1 VKRGDVVTVAVQGDY
16 GKPRPAV
23 VVQSDLFNET
33 HPSITVLPLT
43 STIVDASLI
52 RLTVDPG
59 RENGLTRVSQVM
71 VDKFLTLPREKIG
84 ESVGRLDDDLMIRDS
99 HHSGT
104 RDETLSER
112 GS

>member
-43 STIVDASLI
+43 STIVDAPLL
-52 RLTVDPG
+52 RLTIDPG
-59 RENGLTRVSQVM
+59 RENGLGRVSQVM
-71 VDKFLTLPREKIG
+71 VDKALTLPREKVGKTIG
-84 ESVGRLDDDLMIRDS
+84 HLDEDVMIRV
-99 HHSGT
+99 T
-104 RDETLSER
+104 RALAMWL
-112 GS
+112 GIA

>member
-23 VVQSDLFNET
+23 VVQSELFNET

-43 STIVDASLI
+43 STIVDAPLI

-71 VDKFLTLPREKIG
+71 VDKVLTLPREKIG
-84 ESVGRLDDDLMIRDS
+84 ESVGRLDDDLMIRI
-99 HHSGT
+99 T
-104 RDETLSER
+104 RALAMWL
-112 GS
+112 GIA

>member
-23 VVQSDLFNET
+23 VVQSDLFNDT
-33 HPSITVLPLT
+33 HPSITILPLT
-43 STIVDASLI
+43 STIVDAPLI

-71 VDKFLTLPREKIG
+71 VDKVLTLPREKIG
-84 ESVGRLDDDLMIRDS
+84 KGIGRLDEDLMIRI
-99 HHSGT
+99 T
-104 RDETLSER
+104 RALAMWLAIA
-112 GS
+112 

>member
-1 VKRGDVVTVAVQGDY
+1 MKRGDVVTVAVQGDS

-43 STIVDASLI
+43 STIVDAPLI

-59 RENGLTRVSQVM
+59 REN
-71 VDKFLTLPREKIG
+71 
-84 ESVGRLDDDLMIRDS
+84 
-99 HHSGT
+99 
-104 RDETLSER
+104 
-112 GS
+112 